1 MSTKKV
7 FAPIADELEVFKDK
21 FKGQLSSRI
30 KIVDTIA
37 RYIVKSKGKNLRPML
52 VMLSA
57 KACNGAVTEHTYRAS
72 ITIELIHTAT
82 LVHDDVVDGADMRR
96 GLPSINAIW
105 KNKMSVLMGDYLLA
119 NALISIVSVG
129 NFDAMMVL
137 SEATKRTSQGEL
149 LQMDKSRK
157 MDIDE
162 KTYFQIISDKT
173 GALIAAACELGAI
186 TTGQKDSVRQA
197 LKDYGENVG
206 VAFQIKDD
214 LFDFEGKQK
223 IMGKTK
229 GRDLLEQKL
238 TLPIIYALA
247 QASKS
252 EGKTILKRIKKSVT
266 AKDITHI
273 LGFTN
278 EHGGLEYAKAR
289 LSEYSQAAIAALDKL
304 PDSESKTGLIDFV
317 KFNQARNK

>member
-1 MSTKKV
+1 MVIKDV
-7 FAPIADELEVFKDK
+7 FAPVSEELGVFKGK
-21 FKGQLSSRI
+21 FKEQLSSRI

-37 RYIVKSKGKNLRPML
+37 RYVVKSRGKNLRPLL

-57 KACNGAVTEHTYRAS
+57 KACGGEVTEHSYRAS

-119 NALISIVSVG
+119 NALISIVSIH
-129 NFDAMMVL
+129 NFDAMMLL

-149 LQMDKSRK
+149 LQMHKSRK

-162 KTYFQIISDKT
+162 ETYFRIIKDKT
-173 GALIAAACELGAI
+173 GALIAAACELGAL
-186 TTGQKDSVRQA
+186 TTGQKKKVRDA
-197 LKDYGENVG
+197 LKDYGENIG

-214 LFDFEGKQK
+214 LFDFEGKQN
-223 IMGKTK
+223 IIGKTK

-238 TLPIIYALA
+238 TLPLIYALT
-247 QASKS
+247 QGSKS
-252 EGKTILKRIKKSVT
+252 ESRKILSMIRKSV
-266 AKDITHI
+266 KPRDVKYIHS
-273 LGFTN
+273 FTEQN
-278 EHGGLEYAKAR
+278 GGMAYAKSHLAA
-289 LSEYSQAAIAALDKL
+289 YSQRAVEALRVL
-304 PDSESKTGLIDFV
+304 PPSSSQQGLINFV
-317 KFNQARNK
+317 EFNQQRNK